1 MKTISKYST
10 LTPAATAALAS
21 ELYLHKLW
29 ATPEETEIWLKT
41 ETGSYIAA
49 LIEKERRKRN

>member
-1 MKTISKYST
+1 MKTISKSSI

-29 ATPEETEIWLKT
+29 ATPEETEAWLKT
-41 ETGSYIAA
+41 ETGSYMAA